1 MERGVA
7 AARALGC
14 WECHRGAGDAAGV
27 PSLFGGSRD
36 PATML
41 RTIREAP
48 PHQAIPVTEGEAR
61 DLAAWIAVVQLEGE
75 RAGDP
80 RAAGTPVGAA
90 ERLARRNCFGCHGDL
105 GQGGARNPGS
115 LKGYVPGFFGRD
127 YDALTKDGDPE
138 VVREWI
144 RDGTPGFFHQGV
156 SPLRL
161 GAWFAARQQ
170 VQMPPYERTLRW
182 EEIDMLVTY
191 LGLLRS
197 LGPLDAA
204 GVARYRALQSLTESG
219 RGR

>member
-14 WECHRGAGDAAGV
+14 WECHEGASPDA
-27 PSLFGGSRD
+27 PSFFDGSRD
-36 PATML
+36 PGTLL

-48 PHQAIPVTEGEAR
+48 PHRALAVGEDDAR
-61 DLAAWIAVVQLEGE
+61 DLAAWIAVMQLEGE
-75 RAGDP
+75 RAGNS
-80 RAAGTPVGAA
+80 RAAATPVGAA

-105 GQGGARNPGS
+105 GQGGARNPDS
-115 LKGYVPGFFGRD
+115 LKGYIPGFFGRD
-127 YDALTKDGDPE
+127 YDALTKGGDPE

-144 RDGTPGFFHQGV
+144 RDGTPGFFHRGF

-161 GAWFAARQQ
+161 GAWFTARQQ
-170 VQMPPYERTLRW
+170 VQMPPYERALRW
-182 EEIDMLVTY
+182 EEIDVLVAY
-191 LGLLRS
+191 VGLLRS

-204 GVARYRALQSLTESG
+204 GVARYRELQSLTEPG